1 MEGTDVVVVGA
12 GVVGLAAAW
21 RLAEAGVAVTV
32 VDAIGVG
39 GGASSRNAGLVD
51 APGWGRRPSLDDLL
65 KMGSLAVY
73 ERLVDDGADIEL
85 DRRGRVAVACTDGE
99 LAVATAEAVAHD
111 GVHLL
116 DGDALREVEPA
127 LGPAVLGG
135 TWTPGAACA
144 DPVAAC
150 AALAAA
156 AHRCGVRFAF
166 PARVTTFEPGPQGG
180 ARLGLH
186 TGAHVDAG
194 AVLLAA
200 GAWSGPVARLLDE
213 VLDVP
218 TVPVFGQMWAT
229 APLPP
234 GTLRTTVVGLES
246 SLAWQDG
253 ATLDGLPLTHDRAG
267 VRRTRHLYGRQ
278 RRNGEVVFGGDR
290 VRLDPVDPAAVDP
303 REVPAVRDDGIAVNR
318 AQAAEI
324 VPVLASAPTART
336 WAGVMPFARDGLP
349 LIGPVPGVRGLVV
362 AGGLGSSG
370 FNRGPMTGWLA
381 ADLLLGR
388 DVPPE
393 VATARLDRGG

>member
-1 MEGTDVVVVGA
+1 MHGADVVVIGA

-21 RLAEAGVAVTV
+21 RLAEAGVAVVV

-39 GGASSRNAGLVD
+39 GGASSRNAGLID
-51 APGWGRRPSLDDLL
+51 APGWGRRPALDDVL
-65 KMGSLAVY
+65 KMGSLAIY
-73 ERLVDDGADIEL
+73 ERLADDGADIEL
-85 DRRGRVAVACTDGE
+85 DRCGRVAAACTDDE
-99 LAVATAEAVAHD
+99 LALAAAEAAAHD

-127 LGPAVLGG
+127 LGPAVVGG

-156 AHRCGVRFAF
+156 AQRCGVRVIAT
-166 PARVTTFEPGPQGG
+166 ARVTSFEPGPQGG
-180 ARLGLH
+180 ARLGLQDGDH
-186 TGAHVDAG
+186 IDAG
-194 AVLLAA
+194 AVVLAA
-200 GAWSGPVARLLDE
+200 GAWAAPVARLLDE
-213 VLDVP
+213 ALDVP

-229 APLPP
+229 IPLPA

-246 SLAWQDG
+246 SHAWQGG
-253 ATLDGLPLTHDRAG
+253 AALDGLPLTHDAAG

-290 VRLDPVDPAAVDP
+290 IRLAPADHAATDPGAVP
-303 REVPAVRDDGIAVNR
+303 VVRDDGIAVNR
-318 AQAAEI
+318 AHAAA
-324 VPVLASAPTART
+324 VAPVLGSAPTART

-349 LIGPVPGVRGLVV
+349 LIGPVPGVRGLMV

-370 FNRGPMTGWLA
+370 FNRGPMAGWLA

-393 VATARLDRGG
+393 VATARLDRRG